1 MTPERYQRIG
11 QLFDEALELA
21 PEQRA
26 AFLEQACS
34 PGGDA
39 DAGLRAEVEKLL
51 ANHVGSEGFL
61 SRPALHVAAA
71 ALSAQNQFTSL
82 LGQKISHY
90 QILSLLGVGGMG
102 EVYLAEDTQLG
113 RRVAL
118 KVLHAELTDKKER
131 LQRLEQ
137 EARAASALNHPNILT
152 IYEIGEANDVRFI
165 AAEYVSGETLRECLG
180 RERFTVS
187 EALDIAMQ
195 IVTALEAAHQAG
207 IVHRDVK
214 PENVIV
220 RKDGLVKLL
229 DFGIAKLTEKPV
241 ESLTTEAPTRVL
253 IKTSPGMVMGTM
265 AYMSPEQVRGQTVDA
280 RADEWSLGVILY
292 EMLTGRLPFAGE
304 TVSDTIAAILK
315 TEAEPPTNLHAE
327 IPPELERIVLKT
339 LRKNAEER
347 YQHIKDL
354 LIDLRDLRQ
363 DLEFVAKLERMSAHD
378 GLVVPS
384 SRRRVTDSQMP
395 PRGTAPNLIRATSRA
410 EYFVREIRQ
419 RRRGVLLGLAIL
431 LTVAV
436 AGVYFGFSRYFHE
449 AGGAAID
456 SIAVLPF
463 INQNGDAATEY
474 LQDGLTEG
482 IIISL
487 SRLPQLRAMARST
500 MFRYKGREVDP
511 QTVGK
516 ELGVR
521 AVLTGRIMQQ
531 GDNLIISAELVNVA
545 DGTQLWGERYSRRT
559 ADLLAMQQEIARE
572 ISQHLQL
579 RLSGEQERQLN
590 KDGTSDNE
598 AYRLYLKGRYF
609 WNKRTQEGY
618 QQAVEFFQQ
627 ATDRDPN
634 YALAYVGLADS
645 HAFLRVRG
653 QSGRD
658 AYRKAKTIVQQA
670 IEMDDTLGEAHT
682 TLAMLIQDA
691 DWDLAEAEKQ
701 YRRAIDLSPNYA
713 TAHHWYG
720 ELLMQM
726 GRVDEGL
733 AHYQRALEIDPLSPA
748 ISSDLGMSYYY
759 ARRYDRAIEQL
770 QKTIAMD
777 PSFFR
782 AYFYLARVYE
792 QKGQYEKAIAD
803 NQRGFLRLGEPS
815 QRIAKITAA
824 LREALAVSGDRGYWR
839 KRLEISNQTPQLSSE
854 WECDI
859 AGIHARLGDKDRAF
873 VELERACQERLFD
886 LLFLKV
892 APEFDGLRDDPRFQ
906 ELLKKVEF
914 PQ

>member
-26 AFLEQACS
+26 ARLDQAC
-34 PGGDA
+34 GA
-39 DAGLRAEVEKLL
+39 DTALRGEVENLL
-51 ANHVGSEGFL
+51 ANQVGSKELL
-61 SRPALHVAAA
+61 SRPAIEIAAS
-71 ALSAQNQFTSL
+71 LLAQNKHDSL

-102 EVYLAEDTQLG
+102 EVYLAEDIQLK
-113 RRVAL
+113 RHVAL
-118 KVLHAELTDKKER
+118 KVLAAHLTDKKEW

-152 IYEIGEANDVRFI
+152 IYEIGEWNEVRFI
-165 AAEYVSGETLRECLG
+165 AAEYVTGETLRECLG

-195 IVTALEAAHQAG
+195 IVSALEAAHQAG

-214 PENVIV
+214 PENVIL

-241 ESLTTEAPTRVL
+241 ESLTTEAPTRAL
-253 IKTSPGMVMGTM
+253 IETSPGMVMGTM

-280 RADEWSLGVILY
+280 RADEWSLGVMLY
-292 EMLTGRLPFAGE
+292 EMLTGHLPFAGE

-315 TEAEPPTNLHAE
+315 TEAEPPTNLHGE
-327 IPPELERIVLKT
+327 IPAELERIVLKT
-339 LRKNAEER
+339 LRKRAEDR
-347 YQHIKDL
+347 YQHIRDL
-354 LIDLRDLRQ
+354 LIDLRDVRQ
-363 DLEFVAKLERMSAHD
+363 DLEFEAKLERMSAHD

-384 SRRRVTDSQMP
+384 SRRRVTDSQTL
-395 PRGTAPNLIRATSRA
+395 RDSAPNLIRATSRA
-410 EYFVREIRQ
+410 EYFVSEIRQ
-419 RRRGVLLGLAIL
+419 HSRGVLLGLGIL
-431 LTVAV
+431 LMVAI
-436 AGVYFGFSRYFHE
+436 AAVYFGFSRYFHE
-449 AGGAAID
+449 AGGAPID

-463 INQNGDAATEY
+463 VSQNGDAATEY

-511 QTVGK
+511 QTVGR

-521 AVLTGRIMQQ
+521 AVLTGRILQQ
-531 GDNLIISAELVNVA
+531 GDNLIISAELVKVA

-572 ISQHLQL
+572 ISHHLQL

-590 KDGTSDNE
+590 KGGPSDNE

-618 QQAVEFFQQ
+618 EQAIEFFQQ
-627 ATDRDPN
+627 ATDRDPK

-653 QSGRD
+653 QSGRE
-658 AYRKAKTIVQQA
+658 AYLKAKTIVQQA

-682 TLAMLIQDA
+682 SLAMLIQNTV
-691 DWDLAEAEKQ
+691 WDLAEAEKQ

-720 ELLMQM
+720 ELLMQV
-726 GRVDEGL
+726 GRADEGL
-733 AHYQRALEIDPLSPA
+733 AHYQRALEIDPLSLP
-748 ISSDLGMSYYY
+748 ISSDLGISYYY
-759 ARRYDRAIEQL
+759 ARRYDQAIEQL
-770 QKTIAMD
+770 HKTIAMD

-803 NQRGFLRLGEPS
+803 NQKGFLRLGEPPE
-815 QRIAKITAA
+815 RIAKITAA
-824 LREALAVSGDRGYWR
+824 LSEALAASGDRGYWQ
-839 KRLEISNQTPQLSSE
+839 KRLEISNQTPHLRSE

-873 VELERACQERLFD
+873 IFLERACQERLFD

-906 ELLKKVEF
+906 ELLKRVGF

>member
-1 MTPERYQRIG
+1 MTPERYKRVG

-26 AFLEQACS
+26 AWLAQAC
-34 PGGDA
+34 GA
-39 DAGLRAEVEKLL
+39 DTALRGEVENLI
-51 ANHVGSEGFL
+51 ANQVGSKEFL
-61 SRPALHVAAA
+61 SRPAMGIAAS
-71 ALSAQNQFTSL
+71 LLAQNKHVSL
-82 LGQKISHY
+82 LGQRISHY
-90 QILSLLGVGGMG
+90 QILSLLGEGGMG

-118 KVLHAELTDKKER
+118 KVLAVHLTDKKEW

-152 IYEIGEANDVRFI
+152 IYEIGESNDVRFI

-187 EALDIAMQ
+187 EALDIGMQ
-195 IVTALEAAHQAG
+195 VVTALEAAHQAG

-229 DFGIAKLTEKPV
+229 DFGIAKLTEKPL
-241 ESLTTEAPTRVL
+241 ESLTTEAPTRAL
-253 IKTSPGMVMGTM
+253 IKTSPGRVMGTM

-280 RADEWSLGVILY
+280 RADEWSLGVMLY

-315 TEAEPPTNLHAE
+315 TEAEPPTSLHSE
-327 IPPELERIVLKT
+327 IPAELERIVLKT
-339 LRKNAEER
+339 LRKKAEER

-354 LIDLRDLRQ
+354 LIDLRDARQ
-363 DLEFVAKLERMSAHD
+363 DLEFEAKLERMSAHD

-384 SRRRVTDSQMP
+384 SSRRVSDSQMP
-395 PRGTAPNLIRATSRA
+395 PRGSAPNLIKATSRA
-410 EYFVREIRQ
+410 EYLVSEIRQ
-419 RRRGVLLGLAIL
+419 RGRGVIVGLAIL
-431 LTVAV
+431 LTVAI
-436 AGVYFGFSRYFHE
+436 AAVYFGFSRYFHE

-463 INQNGDAATEY
+463 ISQNGDAATEY

-521 AVLTGRIMQQ
+521 AVLTGRILQQ
-531 GDNLIISAELVNVA
+531 GDSLIISAELVKVA
-545 DGTQLWGERYSRRT
+545 DGTQLWGEQYSRRP

-572 ISQHLQL
+572 ISQHLLL
-579 RLSGEQERQLN
+579 RLSRDQERQLN
-590 KDGTSDNE
+590 KGGPSDNE

-618 QQAVEFFQQ
+618 QQAIEFFQQ
-627 ATDRDPN
+627 ATERDPN

-653 QSGRD
+653 QSRRD

-670 IEMDDTLGEAHT
+670 IEMDDSLGEAHT
-682 TLAMLIQDA
+682 SLAMLIQNA
-691 DWDLAEAEKQ
+691 DWDLAEAEKE

-733 AHYQRALEIDPLSPA
+733 AHYQRALEIDPLSLP
-748 ISSDLGMSYYY
+748 ISSDLGISYYY
-759 ARRYDRAIEQL
+759 ARRYDHAIEQL

-777 PSFFR
+777 PNFFR
-782 AYFYLARVYE
+782 GYFYLARVYE

-803 NQRGFLRLGEPS
+803 NQKGFLCLGEPS
-815 QRIAKITAA
+815 ERIAKITAA
-824 LREALAVSGDRGYWR
+824 LSEALAVSGERGYWR
-839 KRLEISNQTPQLSSE
+839 KRLEISNQNPQLRSE

-859 AGIHARLGDKDRAF
+859 AGIYARLGDKDRAF
-873 VELERACQERLFD
+873 LALERACQERLFD
-886 LLFLKV
+886 VLFLKV
-892 APEFDGLRDDPRFQ
+892 APEFDGLRDDRRFQ
-906 ELLKKVEF
+906 ELLKKVGF